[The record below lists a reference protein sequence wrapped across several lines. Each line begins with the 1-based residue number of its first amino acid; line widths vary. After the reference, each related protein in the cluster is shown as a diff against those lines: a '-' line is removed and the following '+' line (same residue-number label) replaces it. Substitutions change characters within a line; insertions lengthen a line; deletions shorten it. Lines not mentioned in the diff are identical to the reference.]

1 MIIYSKKFL
10 GLNILLRPS
19 GSAIYKAA
27 VPGLVSVLFVFLFR
41 YVWKEHDP
49 SDELDHPYG
58 IGILVSSVSFVI
70 IFRANYGYQRHWEA
84 CGAVHVL
91 MSKWLDAASNT
102 AMFHMQSKQ
111 YNKIKPPSYFD
122 TFDLNAL
129 GLSRDRQSVEE
140 INSHGNSDVTEK
152 SRRNLLLS
160 IESTV
165 PNDSTPSKKNNKRF
179 IGSSSHG
186 VDRNPT
192 HLMGPGRRDGGWGSL
207 YDDGT
212 STYHKM
218 NSDCDFWRSTPD
230 PGSQNQKGFAALNGG
245 RTHSLFLQELCHLS
259 SLCLAVAFCTL
270 RNDVEGA
277 ISPLGYYTPGMKWP
291 EPDSAKTS
299 AEILAVSNDTY
310 PMVQRILSFFG
321 HDRSPQQRTQYN
333 AARPMLVLGG
343 VSPNEIAYLQKA
355 RGPAAKV
362 TLAFNWLSEFIVRE
376 HIAGSLGPVGPPI
389 ISRLFQFL
397 SDGMIHY
404 NHARKIMYLPFPFPH
419 AQLCTFFIVIVVFAI
434 PLLLNQ
440 YAHAD
445 WLAATLSFLSVT
457 CLSGLHE
464 VARELENPFRNI
476 PNEVPLCTFLAM
488 FNESLV
494 TLYSGFHPDHYWDPD
509 EYRPSKNKQVSF
521 YSMNNHRT
529 SKIIHRNTNNNNST
543 TLSPEPDNKI
553 ESAPT
558 KPQST
563 DNSASVS
570 MKELLELINTQ
581 RNEMAEQRAEI
592 ETLKKSMKEK
602 DC

>member
-1 MIIYSKKFL
+1 
-10 GLNILLRPS
+10 
-19 GSAIYKAA
+19 
-27 VPGLVSVLFVFLFR
+27 
-41 YVWKEHDP
+41 
-49 SDELDHPYG
+49 
-58 IGILVSSVSFVI
+58 
-70 IFRANYGYQRHWEA
+70 
-84 CGAVHVL
+84 
-91 MSKWLDAASNT
+91 
-102 AMFHMQSKQ
+102 
-111 YNKIKPPSYFD
+111 
-122 TFDLNAL
+122 
-129 GLSRDRQSVEE
+129 
-140 INSHGNSDVTEK
+140 
-152 SRRNLLLS
+152 
-160 IESTV
+160 
-165 PNDSTPSKKNNKRF
+165 
-179 IGSSSHG
+179 
-186 VDRNPT
+186 
-192 HLMGPGRRDGGWGSL
+192 
-207 YDDGT
+207 
-212 STYHKM
+212 
-218 NSDCDFWRSTPD
+218 
-230 PGSQNQKGFAALNGG
+230 
-245 RTHSLFLQELCHLS
+245 
-259 SLCLAVAFCTL
+259 
-270 RNDVEGA
+270 
-277 ISPLGYYTPGMKWP
+277 
-291 EPDSAKTS
+291 
-299 AEILAVSNDTY
+299 
-310 PMVQRILSFFG
+310 
-321 HDRSPQQRTQYN
+321 
-333 AARPMLVLGG
+333 
-343 VSPNEIAYLQKA
+343 
-355 RGPAAKV
+355 
-362 TLAFNWLSEFIVRE
+362 
-376 HIAGSLGPVGPPI
+376 
-389 ISRLFQFL
+389 
-397 SDGMIHY
+397 
-404 NHARKIMYLPFPFPH
+404 MYLPFPFPH